1 MKNNTIIAAAIL
13 ALATLT
19 TEASVATTPKS
30 DIISVD
36 TTSIV
41 INGTNY
47 ETRTMERTD
56 RLEQLQLEDSL
67 MFRVLHKD
75 TYPALELLKWRR
87 QITDADT
94 LFFIVPRAEGD
105 THIDICRS
113 DGLGKHADEMTFSGY
128 YKVGRYTFVF
138 EKSLCGKFGRLCTPD
153 ITLTYRYTWTDL
165 PKQIHDPLVWHLTR
179 SYIGDAYMIIG
190 ASTTMRGEPVR
201 AID

>member
-13 ALATLT
+13 ALAALT
-19 TEASVATTPKS
+19 TKTSVATTSKS
-30 DIISVD
+30 EIISID
-36 TTSIV
+36 TTLIV
-41 INGTNY
+41 INGTKY
-47 ETRTMERTD
+47 ETVTMERTD

-94 LFFIVPRAEGD
+94 LYFVVPRAEGD
-105 THIDICRS
+105 THIDICRN
-113 DGLGKHADEMTFSGY
+113 DGLGKRADEMTFSGY
-128 YKVGRYTFVF
+128 YKVSGYTFVF
-138 EKSLCGKFGRLCTPD
+138 EKSLCSKFGRLCAPE
-153 ITLTYRYTWTDL
+153 ITVTYRYTRTDL

-190 ASTTMRGEPVR
+190 APTTMRGEPVR